1 MFDHRDDIES
11 ALDEINDS
19 ENLQTEISQDNKIL
33 SSRDIMEQ
41 KNTINEI
48 KSADKNI
55 NKSINKNINKNIN
68 RSLDKSK
75 DINDNKR
82 LTLKNMFQYKKN
94 DISNDDEI
102 VQPISPEPLPFSSLY
117 PYGALV
123 LEIIDEGVGMAQED
137 YKKLFKS
144 IVQFNPNELQV
155 FIFLSKKLKC
165 V

>member
-11 ALDEINDS
+11 AIDEINNS
-19 ENLQTEISQDNKIL
+19 ENLRTEISQDNKIL
-33 SSRDIMEQ
+33 SRDIMEQ

-55 NKSINKNINKNIN
+55 NKNIN

-75 DINDNKR
+75 DKSVNKK

-94 DISNDDEI
+94 HISNDDTI
-102 VQPISPEPLPFSSLY
+102 AQPISPELLPFSSLY

-123 LEIIDEGVGMAQED
+123 IEIIDEGVGMAQED

-155 FIFLSKKLKC
+155 FIFL
-165 V
+165 

>member
-11 ALDEINDS
+11 AIDEINTS
-19 ENLQTEISQDNKIL
+19 ENLQTEISHDNKIL
-33 SSRDIMEQ
+33 SRDIKEQ

-55 NKSINKNINKNIN
+55 NKNINKG
-68 RSLDKSK
+68 LDKSK
-75 DINDNKR
+75 DINDNKK
-82 LTLKNMFQYKKN
+82 LPLKNLFQYKKN

-123 LEIIDEGVGMAQED
+123 IEIIDEGVGMAQKD

>member
-11 ALDEINDS
+11 ALEEINNS

-41 KNTINEI
+41 KNTINT
-48 KSADKNI
+48 DKNKDKNV
-55 NKSINKNINKNIN
+55 NKK
-68 RSLDKSK
+68 
-75 DINDNKR
+75 

-102 VQPISPEPLPFSSLY
+102 VQPISPELLPFSSLY

-123 LEIIDEGVGMAQED
+123 IEIIDEGVGMAQED

-155 FIFLSKKLKC
+155 FIFL
-165 V
+165 

>member
-11 ALDEINDS
+11 ALDEINNS
-19 ENLQTEISQDNKIL
+19 ENLQTQISHDNKIL

-41 KNTINEI
+41 KNTLN
-48 KSADKNI
+48 ADKNKDKNV
-55 NKSINKNINKNIN
+55 NKK
-68 RSLDKSK
+68 
-75 DINDNKR
+75 

-102 VQPISPEPLPFSSLY
+102 VQPISPELLPFSSLY

-144 IVQFNPNELQV
+144 TVILLCHTNT
-155 FIFLSKKLKC
+155 FIYYFYY
-165 V
+165 